1 MTNTKC
7 PLEGVV
13 IDYKNTELL
22 KKYITKFGKI
32 TPRYYTWVSL
42 KNQKKLAIAI
52 KRARMMALLP
62 FVNRFDKEFNAQ

>member
-13 IDYKNTELL
+13 IDYKNIELL

-32 TPRYYTWVSL
+32 TPRYYTGVSL
-42 KNQKKLAIAI
+42 KSQKKLATAI

-62 FVNRFDKEFNAQ
+62 FVNKFDPNFNS

>member
-1 MTNTKC
+1 MANSKC

-13 IDYKNTELL
+13 IDYKDVDLL

-32 TPRYYTWVSL
+32 TPRYYTGVSL

-52 KRARMMALLP
+52 KRARMVALLP
-62 FVNRFDKEFNAQ
+62 FVSRFDPNFHS